1 MDKYTSLVKIYK
13 PILKWIGG
21 KTKIDDKIFESYPS
35 EIESYH
41 EIFLGGG
48 SILFNL
54 LAYQEAGL
62 ITIKK
67 NIYAYDANISLI
79 YVYKNIQTNPMK
91 LYKII
96 II

>member
-1 MDKYTSLVKIYK
+1 MDNFTILVEIYR

-21 KTKIDDKIFESYPS
+21 KTQIVDKIFESFPS

-48 SILFNL
+48 SVLLNL
-54 LAYQEAGL
+54 LAYQEAGI

-67 NIYAYDANISLI
+67 
-79 YVYKNIQTNPMK
+79 KNIC
-91 LYKII
+91 L
-96 II
+96 